1 MRAFDNAIYTTPTDL
16 LSRIGEL
23 KSSVDFLMRQ
33 LCEGEYLCT
42 DTFANNWVHLSLFYE
57 SIQEAMN
64 DRKLMDLTVH
74 TDIVL
79 VADQLATGRMIQAMS
94 NFLRCAENAGHR
106 RLNL

>member
-1 MRAFDNAIYTTPTDL
+1 MSASDNAIYTTPTDL

-33 LCEGEYLCT
+33 LCEGEYLYT
-42 DTFANNWVHLSLFYE
+42 DTFANNWVHLSLLYE
-57 SIQEAMN
+57 SIQETMN
-64 DRKLMDLTVH
+64 DRKLMDLIVR
-74 TDIVL
+74 TDIL
-79 VADQLATGRMIQAMS
+79 LAADLLATGRMIQVVS